1 MKLPLAVPAVAVAGL
16 AILWVPLVVLV
27 VLSFNADR
35 FGRGFDP
42 SLVWYAKLFANAEI
56 GAAAKNSLI
65 LAVSSTTI
73 ATVLGTM
80 LALGVHR
87 SPWSQRLRGTMDL
100 TVHLP
105 VVTPDIILA
114 AGMVA
119 AFSVM
124 QGLGSLIS
132 GGAGPG
138 LGMWLMI
145 LGHVTF
151 QVSFVALVVAA
162 RLALIDRD
170 QDEAARDLYAGT
182 WYTFTRVILPQLAP
196 AIAAGGMLAFV
207 LSLDDFVVSL
217 FTYSTASTTLPLLIY
232 AVVKR
237 NVTPEIHALSTV
249 IIAITTLLVLA
260 MAKTAPQ
267 PKDP

>member
-1 MKLPLAVPAVAVAGL
+1 
-16 AILWVPLVVLV
+16 
-27 VLSFNADR
+27 
-35 FGRGFDP
+35 
-42 SLVWYAKLFANAEI
+42 
-56 GAAAKNSLI
+56 
-65 LAVSSTTI
+65 
-73 ATVLGTM
+73 M

-87 SPWSQRLRGTMDL
+87 SPWPQRLRGAMDL

-138 LGMWLMI
+138 LGLWLMI

-162 RLALIDRD
+162 RLTLIDRD